1 MGAILG
7 AGVLSAGASIYGSTQ
22 AAGAQKSAAQ
32 QATQAQMAMFNATQG
47 YLSPY
52 RQAGQNALTQQLG
65 MAQKGFNFNPTMQQ
79 LAADAGLPVQLEPR
93 ASDPC
98 RTARRRVASAPLAHR
113 CAARLTTQAAWLRTP
128 ISSSSQ
134 TLLPQYQTNYNNLGA
149 ISGLG
154 ENAAAGTGNAATAT
168 GQSIGNNITGAG
180 NATAAADMAM
190 ANGVSTAGGNS
201 LMMYMLGN
209 KLGMF
214 GGGQW
219 RRRTPTLKEI

>member
-1 MGAILG
+1 MPSLTMGAILG
-7 AGVLSAGASIYGSTQ
+7 AGVLSAGASVYGSTQ
-22 AAGAQKSAAQ
+22 AADAQKSAAQ

-79 LAADAGLPVQLEPR
+79 LQQTPGYQFNLNQGLQSVQNSAAARGLGTSGASMRGAADYASGL
-93 ASDPC
+93 ASN
-98 RTARRRVASAPLAHR
+98 TYQQQFTNAL
-113 CAARLTTQAAWLRTP
+113 Q
-128 ISSSSQ
+128 
-134 TLLPQYQTNYNNLGA
+134 QYQTNYNNLGA

-154 ENAAAGTGNAATAT
+154 ESAAAGTGNAATAT
-168 GQSIGNNITGAG
+168 GQSIGDNITGAG

-190 ANGVSTAGGNS
+190 ANGVSGAGNNS

-214 GGGQW
+214 GGED
-219 RRRTPTLKEI
+219 TYA